1 MAYEQESPL
10 INGASNNTTA
20 TQDALGAGWMT
31 ASLSSSSDVDYF
43 KLTTTSAALIKLEL
57 SNALL
62 TATKYWNLAL
72 LDGNGDYV
80 TSLTSTVSGSPTV
93 DGSSNTGTTLA
104 VTGLTSAVP
113 VGSRFTFATSSADTT
128 IYTVTS
134 ATALNSGSSTLTLD
148 TSLPGGLAA
157 STALVFDPAQTQAA
171 GGLTTLTGQVA
182 AAGTYFVKVSPA
194 SWSDANYSVRASV
207 LPTVESSGD
216 NSSKTAA
223 IPSSTTD
230 QNRPVENAWMTGH
243 LSDATDVD
251 YWVFSTATMSGD
263 INVDF
268 AAATGDNNTPEW
280 NVKLTRW
287 TGDQE
292 LTTVQGAAISS
303 TAGASKTFTI
313 DAAKYSSADTFVIEV
328 LKADGVAVDT
338 GAYTLR
344 VRGSTLDM
352 NDTPVITIDSVTSAR
367 PYDVIDTAV
376 TRSVKAASKVAL
388 STLFSASDADVGQT
402 IASYKVALSKAT
414 GEVAAMAGSI
424 ALIEADGTTSATY
437 AMNTSITLTAA
448 QMAKAYLL
456 PGAVTGSLSLALQAF
471 DSSGALDNSGASSV
485 MLQTLRV
492 VSSNVGITFPTPT
505 GYGLSAGSPMVEGS
519 GTSSETLTFSLAT
532 QPTGDVK
539 VYVEQDSN
547 NRFTFNSSVL
557 TFTSVNYATS
567 QTVSVTARDNK
578 VTEGAH
584 TGQIT
589 FRVVSADSQYDGY
602 SITPLTVAIADPAD
616 NLPTGSVTIAGTPT
630 QGQTLTATNSLADTD
645 GLGTISYQWS
655 AAGTAITGA
664 TNSTLVLAEAQ
675 VGKTI
680 TATAS
685 YTDLLGHAESVTS
698 GATNAVVNVN
708 DAPTGSVTITGT
720 PTQGQTL
727 TAANSLAD
735 ADGLGAISYQ
745 WSAGGT
751 AITGATSST
760 LVLAD
765 AQVGK
770 TITVSASYTDGH
782 GTAESVSS
790 NATVAVAV
798 APTPAP
804 SPSPTP
810 TPNPITVDGAT
821 GSITTS
827 TSNGQTTITETI
839 DPVSSGRIDT
849 GNGTSSTLA
858 DIPLA
863 TDSTGAALVQV
874 GLPVG
879 VGVTS
884 VTTEA
889 VSGGTPQTLRQQLIT
904 ASTGHIGNADQL
916 AQVISDGID
925 LFAATVTDSSQVTV
939 RAITLTVA
947 AGTTAAPNA
956 AIHISGATGGGEGD
970 ASHPLRQEAL
980 LIDTSHLPSGTVL
993 NLDDVEFAV
1002 IAGPAIVTGGLGR
1015 NYVIGD
1021 GSAQT
1026 IVLGPDDDI
1035 LHGGAGNDVVGSKG
1049 GNDQLFGD
1057 EGSDT
1062 VVGGLG
1068 DDHLEGG
1075 AGDDLLVGGQSD
1087 AGAFTFTQL
1096 KNQLTVSWSPNST
1109 DLADSSGFSFPGNY
1123 SGGTPID
1130 PRLAFGYQT
1139 AEMRETIAELYQAY
1153 LHRLPSVQ
1161 EMNYWC
1167 TSGWT
1172 AADLDQG
1179 VANLIVNPLT
1189 GQSVQQ
1195 KVTAVLSQIW
1205 GANKVTPE
1213 LVHIG
1218 VDHIN
1223 AGGTWG
1229 RVVQVLIGADTFKA
1243 GMLNTDGSMTLTQ
1256 QWSLT
1261 DSGWS
1266 SDTGADTLLGGAG
1279 NDTLVGGHGNDV
1291 LDGGDGTDTAVWFGQ
1306 AANFEVQIVGTGAN
1320 KDVALVDKS
1329 SGEVDI
1335 IRNLEQLQIGGVN
1348 LDATKLETLA
1358 NVEAYL
1364 ASHTDHHLE
1373 VVLVGLAG

>member
-760 LVLAD
+760 LVLAE

-770 TITVSASYTDGH
+770 TITVLASYTDLH
-782 GTAESVSS
+782 GTAESVASA
-790 NATVAVAV
+790 ATAAVANV
-798 APTPAP
+798 NDAPTGSVTISGTTTQGQTLTA
-804 SPSPTP
+804 SNSLADA
-810 TPNPITVDGAT
+810 DGLGTISYQWSAWRST
-821 GSITTS
+821 GS
-827 TSNGQTTITETI
+827 
-839 DPVSSGRIDT
+839 
-849 GNGTSSTLA
+849 
-858 DIPLA
+858 
-863 TDSTGAALVQV
+863 
-874 GLPVG
+874 
-879 VGVTS
+879 
-884 VTTEA
+884 
-889 VSGGTPQTLRQQLIT
+889 
-904 ASTGHIGNADQL
+904 
-916 AQVISDGID
+916 
-925 LFAATVTDSSQVTV
+925 
-939 RAITLTVA
+939 
-947 AGTTAAPNA
+947 
-956 AIHISGATGGGEGD
+956 
-970 ASHPLRQEAL
+970 
-980 LIDTSHLPSGTVL
+980 
-993 NLDDVEFAV
+993 
-1002 IAGPAIVTGGLGR
+1002 
-1015 NYVIGD
+1015 
-1021 GSAQT
+1021 
-1026 IVLGPDDDI
+1026 
-1035 LHGGAGNDVVGSKG
+1035 
-1049 GNDQLFGD
+1049 
-1057 EGSDT
+1057 
-1062 VVGGLG
+1062 
-1068 DDHLEGG
+1068 
-1075 AGDDLLVGGQSD
+1075 
-1087 AGAFTFTQL
+1087 
-1096 KNQLTVSWSPNST
+1096 
-1109 DLADSSGFSFPGNY
+1109 
-1123 SGGTPID
+1123 
-1130 PRLAFGYQT
+1130 
-1139 AEMRETIAELYQAY
+1139 
-1153 LHRLPSVQ
+1153 
-1161 EMNYWC
+1161 
-1167 TSGWT
+1167 
-1172 AADLDQG
+1172 
-1179 VANLIVNPLT
+1179 
-1189 GQSVQQ
+1189 
-1195 KVTAVLSQIW
+1195 
-1205 GANKVTPE
+1205 
-1213 LVHIG
+1213 
-1218 VDHIN
+1218 
-1223 AGGTWG
+1223 
-1229 RVVQVLIGADTFKA
+1229 
-1243 GMLNTDGSMTLTQ
+1243 
-1256 QWSLT
+1256 
-1261 DSGWS
+1261 
-1266 SDTGADTLLGGAG
+1266 
-1279 NDTLVGGHGNDV
+1279 
-1291 LDGGDGTDTAVWFGQ
+1291 
-1306 AANFEVQIVGTGAN
+1306 
-1320 KDVALVDKS
+1320 
-1329 SGEVDI
+1329 
-1335 IRNLEQLQIGGVN
+1335 
-1348 LDATKLETLA
+1348 
-1358 NVEAYL
+1358 
-1364 ASHTDHHLE
+1364 
-1373 VVLVGLAG
+1373 